1 MNKKLITV
9 AVVYVV
15 IIAIAAGMLLKYNRD
30 RRLDAV
36 ADNNDLKVV
45 VNEIE
50 QSIASGDDE
59 SAKRLCVE
67 LKNSLSLCGQKC
79 AKAFQ
84 EAKELCF

>member
-59 SAKRLCVE
+59 SAKKLCEE
-67 LKNSLSLCGQKC
+67 LKNSLSK
-79 AKAFQ
+79 KADESSSDFI
-84 EAKELCF
+84 FV